1 MRNRL
6 SPDQRRYLA
15 EHVSVLCLVVGLCA
29 LLTISGALSFVD
41 RYIYDNLLQALP
53 DDPSQD
59 VVIVG
64 IDEYSLREIGRWPW
78 DREVHAQLIER
89 LTEMGARAVLM
100 DLILSEPDRNNP
112 GSDVALVQAMEAN
125 EHVYLP
131 VHVEQLRAGGQLIE
145 VLPYSP
151 FARAAAGLGHVD
163 LELDADGVA
172 RSVYMRSGVGQAWW
186 PHITHTLLVQEGI
199 LSEQVFPADKGEEF
213 SGLANVRR
221 YHRYIPFVSGPNSYP
236 QVSAVELL
244 NNLIPEQLI
253 RDKIV
258 LIGATAAG
266 LGDMLPTPMADQGE
280 LMAGVEINANLL
292 DALRADRLIRDLAM
306 PSALVLGVVLALLAP
321 LLMPYVLPRWS
332 MPLVFSVLLLCLL
345 VSMASLISLRL
356 WFAPSAAM
364 ASAIMAYP
372 LWTWRRLEYSLSYM
386 RNALERLS
394 EYSDLNQ
401 RLTQPSSLAQMSRM
415 LDQVLPVR
423 SWRLLG
429 GEKP

>member
-199 LSEQVFPADKGEEF
+199 LSEQVFPADKGEE
-213 SGLANVRR
+213 
-221 YHRYIPFVSGPNSYP
+221 
-236 QVSAVELL
+236 
-244 NNLIPEQLI
+244 
-253 RDKIV
+253 
-258 LIGATAAG
+258 IG
-266 LGDMLPTPMADQGE
+266 
-280 LMAGVEINANLL
+280 
-292 DALRADRLIRDLAM
+292 RASCR
-306 PSALVLGVVLALLAP
+306 
-321 LLMPYVLPRWS
+321 
-332 MPLVFSVLLLCLL
+332 
-345 VSMASLISLRL
+345 
-356 WFAPSAAM
+356 
-364 ASAIMAYP
+364 
-372 LWTWRRLEYSLSYM
+372 
-386 RNALERLS
+386 ER
-394 EYSDLNQ
+394 
-401 RLTQPSSLAQMSRM
+401 
-415 LDQVLPVR
+415 V
-423 SWRLLG
+423 
-429 GEKP
+429 

>member
-89 LTEMGARAVLM
+89 LTEMGTRPVLM

-151 FARAAAGLGHVD
+151 FARAAAGLG
-163 LELDADGVA
+163 L
-172 RSVYMRSGVGQAWW
+172 
-186 PHITHTLLVQEGI
+186 
-199 LSEQVFPADKGEEF
+199 
-213 SGLANVRR
+213 
-221 YHRYIPFVSGPNSYP
+221 
-236 QVSAVELL
+236 
-244 NNLIPEQLI
+244 
-253 RDKIV
+253 
-258 LIGATAAG
+258 
-266 LGDMLPTPMADQGE
+266 
-280 LMAGVEINANLL
+280 
-292 DALRADRLIRDLAM
+292 
-306 PSALVLGVVLALLAP
+306 
-321 LLMPYVLPRWS
+321 
-332 MPLVFSVLLLCLL
+332 
-345 VSMASLISLRL
+345 SLIH
-356 WFAPSAAM
+356 
-364 ASAIMAYP
+364 I
-372 LWTWRRLEYSLSYM
+372 
-386 RNALERLS
+386 
-394 EYSDLNQ
+394 
-401 RLTQPSSLAQMSRM
+401 
-415 LDQVLPVR
+415 
-423 SWRLLG
+423 
-429 GEKP
+429 